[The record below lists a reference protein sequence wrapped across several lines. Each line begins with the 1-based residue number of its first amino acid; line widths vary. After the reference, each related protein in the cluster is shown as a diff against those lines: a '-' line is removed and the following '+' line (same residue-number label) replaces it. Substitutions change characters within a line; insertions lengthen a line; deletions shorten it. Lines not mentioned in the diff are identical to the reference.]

1 MTSKIIN
8 MAERFKDKDDIALE
22 GLFRSDPL
30 PDDGFSATVMS
41 RVRYRIWVR
50 RLALPMALLLGL
62 AISAKPMVQFLS
74 VLPGIVTAIFGDALR
89 LEQLPVLTVPQLS
102 TMLLGA
108 SALMAIVLAS
118 RLLEE

>member
-1 MTSKIIN
+1 
-8 MAERFKDKDDIALE
+8 MAERIKDKDDLALE

-50 RLALPMALLLGL
+50 RLALPTALLLGM
-62 AISAKPMVQFLS
+62 AISVKPMMQFLDA
-74 VLPGIVTAIFGDALR
+74 LPGIVTAIFGDVLR
-89 LEQLPVLTVPQLS
+89 LEQLPVATVPQLS

-108 SALMAIVLAS
+108 SALMAILLAS

>member
-1 MTSKIIN
+1 
-8 MAERFKDKDDIALE
+8 MAERFKENDAISLE

-30 PDDGFSATVMS
+30 PADGFSATVMK

-50 RLALPMALLLGL
+50 RLALRRALLLGL
-62 AISAKPMVQFLS
+62 AISAKPMAQFLS
-74 VLPGIVTAIFGDALR
+74 ALPGLMTAIFGDALR
-89 LEQLPVLTVPQLS
+89 LDQLPVLTVPQLS

>member
-1 MTSKIIN
+1 
-8 MAERFKDKDDIALE
+8 MAERIKDKDDLALE

-41 RVRYRIWVR
+41 RVRYRIWIR
-50 RLALPMALLLGL
+50 RLALPTALLLGL
-62 AISAKPMVQFLS
+62 VISAKPMLQFLS
-74 VLPGIVTAIFGDALR
+74 ALPGIVTAIFGDAFR
-89 LEQLPVLTVPQLS
+89 LEQLPALTVPQLS

-118 RLLEE
+118 RLLED

>member
-1 MTSKIIN
+1 
-8 MAERFKDKDDIALE
+8 MAERIKDKDDLALE

-50 RLALPMALLLGL
+50 RLALPIALLLGL

-74 VLPGIVTAIFGDALR
+74 ALPGLITVIFGDALR
-89 LEQLPVLTVPQLS
+89 LDQLPALAVPQLS
-102 TMLLGA
+102 TVLFGA

>member
-1 MTSKIIN
+1 
-8 MAERFKDKDDIALE
+8 MAERIKDKDDLVLE

-41 RVRYRIWVR
+41 RVRYRIWIR
-50 RLALPMALLLGL
+50 RLALPTALLLGL
-62 AISAKPMVQFLS
+62 TISAKPMVQFLDAI
-74 VLPGIVTAIFGDALR
+74 PGIVTAIFGDALR

-118 RLLEE
+118 RLLDE

>member
-1 MTSKIIN
+1 
-8 MAERFKDKDDIALE
+8 MAERIKDKDDLALE
-22 GLFRSDPL
+22 GLFRSEPL
-30 PDDGFSATVMS
+30 PDDGFTATVMS
-41 RVRYRIWVR
+41 RVRYRIWVS
-50 RLALPMALLLGL
+50 RLALPIALLLGFT
-62 AISAKPMVQFLS
+62 ISAKPLIQLLS
-74 VLPGIVTAIFGDALR
+74 ALPGIVTAIFGDALR